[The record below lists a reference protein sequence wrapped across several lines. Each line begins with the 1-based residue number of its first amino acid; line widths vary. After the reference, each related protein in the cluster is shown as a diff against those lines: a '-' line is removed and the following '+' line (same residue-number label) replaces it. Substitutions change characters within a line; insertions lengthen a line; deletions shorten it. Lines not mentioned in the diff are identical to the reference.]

1 MHELIKE
8 NNNKIIFHVS
18 YGKKHKAAENV
29 KSNSLFRFKKKKKIH
44 TWDYN
49 CYNNLSM
56 TCNKKV
62 NVACIP
68 SVNTEDIIKPQE
80 AEKQQEST

>member
-1 MHELIKE
+1 
-8 NNNKIIFHVS
+8 
-18 YGKKHKAAENV
+18 
-29 KSNSLFRFKKKKKIH
+29 
-44 TWDYN
+44 
-49 CYNNLSM
+49 M

>member
-1 MHELIKE
+1 
-8 NNNKIIFHVS
+8 
-18 YGKKHKAAENV
+18 
-29 KSNSLFRFKKKKKIH
+29 
-44 TWDYN
+44 
-49 CYNNLSM
+49 M

-68 SVNTEDIIKPQE
+68 YVSTDEDIIKPQE